1 MQLIFSRSR
10 SPASILIRLGTW
22 STWSHVAVILGGDQ
36 VIDATWRFGV
46 ATRALRTVIDESSHY
61 SIVGLDADNPLG
73 VINALRSQLGKP
85 YDISAVTGLALRRNW
100 QEDDAW
106 FCSELLAWAWEKSGQ
121 PLFHRDS
128 RHRVTPQNIW
138 MLPR

>member
-1 MQLIFSRSR
+1 M
-10 SPASILIRLGTW
+10 
-22 STWSHVAVILGGDQ
+22 
-36 VIDATWRFGV
+36 IDATWRFGV
-46 ATRALRTVIDESSHY
+46 ATRDLRTVIDESSHY
-61 SIVGLDADNPLG
+61 SIVDLDADNPLG

-121 PLFHRDS
+121 PLFHQDS